1 MSTRTYTVA
10 IRGSLAKVLDK
21 TTAAVYSKAALTAK
35 TTETIKG
42 PEVAGFVTGWKTIT
56 GGKTWVEILRPE
68 ASALVPVTLSAIY
81 LLDDDITFVENP
93 SYDRANDLDRPY
105 DSDKKIIEPD
115 ETTTPG
121 STTPTKTTT
130 GTTTTDTPYDTGNV
144 GTVDVEKNPATETAT
159 EDKNKKWLTYGLYA
173 ILGIAAIT
181 LTVILV
187 QSFRKPK
194 KVKPA

>member
-1 MSTRTYTVA
+1 MM
-10 IRGSLAKVLDK
+10 AKVVDK

-42 PEVAGFVTGWKTIT
+42 PAVAGFVTGWKSIT

-68 ASALVPVTLSAIY
+68 ASVFVPVGFSTIY
-81 LLDDDITFVENP
+81 LLDDDVTFEVNP
-93 SYDRANDLDRPY
+93 SYNAANDLDRPY

-115 ETTTPG
+115 ETTPS

-130 GTTTTDTPYDTGNV
+130 GTTTTGKPYDTGNV
-144 GTVDVEKNPATETAT
+144 GTVDVEKTPTGTEKETTTADT
-159 EDKNKKWLTYGLYA
+159 TKKWLTYGLYA

-181 LTVILV
+181 LTAILV

-194 KVKPA
+194 KAKPA